1 MKKTILIFLCLICIL
16 HFSNAQI
23 AFVNSKYILSK
34 MPEYQA
40 VQRQISQLGN
50 QWQREI
56 DEKQTVLNRMN
67 AEYASDQVMLTD
79 DIKKKRTEDLVNK
92 EIEIREL
99 QRSHFGFGGDLSK
112 KEDSLTKPLQ
122 EKVNNSVQRVAASRN
137 YKVVLDKSEG
147 ITVMF
152 SDAKLDLS
160 EDVLR
165 DLGVK

>member
-1 MKKTILIFLCLICIL
+1 MKKTAIIFLCLTYFTL
-16 HFSNAQI
+16 GSQAQI

-40 VQRQISQLGN
+40 VQRQINQLGN
-50 QWQREI
+50 MWQREI

-67 AEYASDQVMLTD
+67 AEFASDQVMLTD
-79 DIKKKRTEDLVNK
+79 DIKKKRQEDLVNK

-99 QRSHFGFGGDLSK
+99 QRTHFGFGGDLSK

-122 EKVNNSVQRVAASRN
+122 ERVNNSVQRVAASHN
-137 YKVVLDKSEG
+137 FKIVLDKSEG

-165 DLGVK
+165 DLGVR